1 MTMMTLRESME
12 ERRTLVAADIV
23 ENQIPQTIPT
33 SNEMPDFPSF
43 NFLDFFFRLKTSTVA
58 CCFFDR

>member
-43 NFLDFFFRLKTSTVA
+43 NFLDFFFQTENFN
-58 CCFFDR
+58 CCLLLF